1 MTVCGR
7 HVVPGL
13 RANLQCLL
21 SRVDQQES
29 SVASGAPRSSDF
41 MKTVCCYSVVFH
53 VPA

>member
-21 SRVDQQES
+21 SHQQES